1 MAAGLPTNKLTLM
14 VDGEE
19 RDCEVSVAEITNA
32 ETESDF
38 VAFCDAAA
46 GGGRDWAL
54 HIVAVQDPGNP
65 DSLWTLMW
73 DLAGTEVDVL
83 VRPYGNAVAS
93 ATQPHFSGTV
103 TVKYPDGVAL
113 GGEADAST
121 SNRMTFDVE
130 WPFLAKPEKITA

>member
-1 MAAGLPTNKLTLM
+1 MAALGTNKLTITI
-14 VDGEE
+14 DGVE
-19 RDCEVSVAEITNA
+19 RACEVSVAEITSA

-46 GGGRDWAL
+46 GGGRDWGL
-54 HIVAVQDPGNP
+54 HIVATQDPGDP
-65 DSLWTLMW
+65 DSLFNLTW

-103 TVKYPDGVAL
+103 TVQYPDGVVL

-121 SNRMTFDVE
+121 SARFTMDME
-130 WPFLAKPEKITA
+130 WPFTAKPERITA